1 VRVGLNDSQLELRA
15 NVRAVLAKECPSS
28 VTRDAYIHDETW
40 RPLWKMMVDLGWT
53 ALALAD
59 EASGLGAVELAV
71 VLEECGA
78 ATLPVP
84 LLASI
89 GHAAG
94 ALRQVGADHLLK
106 ELSEGAVGTLLASP
120 PGSRSAGPVL
130 TLRGNRL
137 SGTAQDVPEAS
148 RADLLVCLADDDDG
162 VLHVAAFR
170 PGPGVSVER
179 VESLDPSRPLGRVHV
194 DVLPEFC
201 LPVSLPAVL
210 AAPLVSSAAELV
222 GVADRALALS
232 VQHAKARHQF
242 GQPIGAFQGVKH
254 RLADAYVSLE
264 RARSLTYLGAAKL
277 AEGGPIDAV
286 TWRAAL
292 LAKAAANEAASECT
306 RSGVAVHG
314 AMGQT
319 WEHDMHLLLRRAW
332 HGNALLGE
340 SRALYASAARS
351 YVQDNVK
358 DELT

>member
-1 VRVGLNDSQLELRA
+1 MKVGLNDSQLELRA
-15 NVRAVLAKECPSS
+15 NVRAVLAAECPSS
-28 VTRDAYIHDETW
+28 VTRQAYTDDELW
-40 RPLWKMMVDLGWT
+40 LPLWKTVVDLGWT

-59 EASGLGAVELAV
+59 ETSGLGAVELAV

-84 LLASI
+84 LLSSV

-94 ALRQVGADHLLK
+94 ALRQVGADDLLE

-130 TLRGNRL
+130 TWSGGRL
-137 SGTAQDVPEAS
+137 TGTAQDVPEAA
-148 RADLLVCLADDDDG
+148 RADLFVCLANDDDG
-162 VLHVAAFR
+162 ALHIAAFR
-170 PGPGVSVER
+170 AGAGVLVDKD
-179 VESLDPSRPLGRVHV
+179 ESLDPSRPLGRMRV

-201 LPVSLPAVL
+201 LPTALPTVL
-210 AAPLVSSAAELV
+210 AAPLVASASELV
-222 GVADRALALS
+222 GVAARALALS
-232 VQHAKARHQF
+232 VEHAKTRHQF

-254 RLADAYVSLE
+254 RLADAYVRLE
-264 RARSLTYLGAAKL
+264 RARSLNYLAAAKL
-277 AEGGPIDAV
+277 AEGRPVDAV

-292 LAKAAANEAASECT
+292 LAKAAASEAASECT

-332 HGNALLGE
+332 QGSATLGE
-340 SRALYASAARS
+340 TRALYASAARS
-351 YVQDNVK
+351 YVEDLAK
-358 DELT
+358 DESP